1 MRVCRISCSNTVA
14 SPLREPDHLYAVTG
28 KVYFPYTRELR
39 MKSSKLNPV
48 MSALA
53 LAAALMGAGCD
64 SSDSGS
70 PGPSGSAHGSLIDA
84 CTLLTDAEAVV
95 ILGEPVVKV
104 KTDTLAHITFCSYI
118 GTVKTGKFL
127 PNEVEV
133 SAFTTAGVQPV
144 SHITVPQYMANLK
157 SVTPDSNKIQLTGIG
172 ADAIWLKRPCKLS
185 MYKAD
190 VYADIT
196 YRPFGTLVDTSA
208 AAFEGA
214 KAAGL
219 KVAEKL

>member
-1 MRVCRISCSNTVA
+1 
-14 SPLREPDHLYAVTG
+14 
-28 KVYFPYTRELR
+28 
-39 MKSSKLNPV
+39 MKNSKMNPIL
-48 MSALA
+48 SALA
-53 LAAALMGAGCD
+53 LGAALVGAGCND
-64 SSDSGS
+64 SDSGS
-70 PGPSGSAHGSLIDA
+70 PGPSSGAHGALIDA
-84 CTLLTDAEAVV
+84 CTLLTGAEAAV
-95 ILGEPVVKV
+95 ILGEPVVEV
-104 KTDTLAHITFCSYI
+104 KADTTAYITFCSYI
-118 GTVKTGKFL
+118 GTVKPGKFL

-133 SAFTTAGVQPV
+133 VAFTTAGVQPV
-144 SHITVPQYMANLK
+144 SHLTVPQYMANLK

-172 ADAIWLKRPCKLS
+172 TDAMWLKKPCKLS

-214 KAAGL
+214 KATGL

>member
-1 MRVCRISCSNTVA
+1 
-14 SPLREPDHLYAVTG
+14 
-28 KVYFPYTRELR
+28 

-48 MSALA
+48 LSALA
-53 LAAALMGAGCD
+53 VAAALMGAGCD

-70 PGPSGSAHGSLIDA
+70 PGPSGGAHGALIDA
-84 CTLLTDAEAVV
+84 CTLLTGAEAAV
-95 ILGEPVVKV
+95 ILGEPVVEV
-104 KTDTLAHITFCSYI
+104 RTDTLAHITFCSYI
-118 GTVKTGKFL
+118 GTVKPNKFL

-133 SAFTTAGVQPV
+133 TAFTTAGVQAA
-144 SHITVPQYMANLK
+144 SQLTVPQYMANLK

-172 ADAIWLKRPCKLS
+172 TDAIWLKRPCKLS

-214 KAAGL
+214 KATGL